1 MKTKFKTIA
10 IALSAILLGGASM
23 TAFTFNIAG
32 IKWPGATARIY
43 IGMPGSSPSGTS
55 WRDGLARAANEWT
68 DKTPFNFVV
77 DQTYRNP
84 CQGYTASGPNGDFN
98 NGDGDGR
105 NGVDF
110 SSTVC
115 GNAYGDNTLAVTLIY
130 TESNLLGGFD
140 ITEADI
146 VFNANTRFDIYD
158 GPLVDQSRGIDFGRV
173 ALHEMGHVIG
183 MSHEQGS
190 ASIMRATIGNLFA
203 LQPDDIEG
211 ATTLYTGYTNCPVTS
226 IDFGRL
232 SGALSGGD
240 CSVKQL
246 VGGGSDDS
254 LVDTYEFT
262 LAQTTS
268 VTFGM
273 SSSSLD
279 SVLVLMDASSRVLD
293 VDDDS
298 GAGCDA
304 RISKTLAAG
313 TYAVLANTFAE
324 GSECGD
330 TVGPY
335 QITMSY
341 QSSVLLERGRNTS
354 LQGSVSNARFAGAV
368 KAKNKSTY
376 SNIVKPSE
384 FFDVEGR
391 ITVDAQHQG
400 QLGFIVVAGILD
412 SGEILLRNS
421 AGQFIPYDGK
431 GGITKASTKV
441 LTALESVS
449 ILGNT
454 RASDLGL
461 NDIEVNF
468 LIGYGVNSKPNELYF
483 HSAPINLV
491 VTP

>member
-1 MKTKFKTIA
+1 
-10 IALSAILLGGASM
+10 
-23 TAFTFNIAG
+23 
-32 IKWPGATARIY
+32 
-43 IGMPGSSPSGTS
+43 
-55 WRDGLARAANEWT
+55 
-68 DKTPFNFVV
+68 
-77 DQTYRNP
+77 
-84 CQGYTASGPNGDFN
+84 
-98 NGDGDGR
+98 
-105 NGVDF
+105 
-110 SSTVC
+110 
-115 GNAYGDNTLAVTLIY
+115 
-130 TESNLLGGFD
+130 
-140 ITEADI
+140 
-146 VFNANTRFDIYD
+146 
-158 GPLVDQSRGIDFGRV
+158 
-173 ALHEMGHVIG
+173 MGHVIG
-183 MSHEQGS
+183 LSHEQGN
-190 ASIMRATIGNLFA
+190 ASIMRSTIGNLFT

-211 ATTLYTGYTNCPVTS
+211 ATTLYTGYSNCPVTT
-226 IDFGRL
+226 IDFGRV

-240 CSVKQL
+240 CSVQQL

-341 QSSVLLERGRNTS
+341 QSNDLIERGGKTS
-354 LQGSVSNARFAGAV
+354 LQGSVSNAEFAGAV

-391 ITVDAQHQG
+391 ITVDVQHQG

-421 AGQFIPYDGK
+421 AGQFIPYDGQ

-454 RASDLGL
+454 RASDMGL

>member
-1 MKTKFKTIA
+1 MKAKLKTVA

-23 TAFTFNIAG
+23 TASTFNIAG

-43 IGMPGSSPSGTS
+43 VGMPGSSPSGTS
-55 WRDGLARAANEWT
+55 WRDGLARAANEWS
-68 DKTPFNFVV
+68 DKTPFNLVV
-77 DQTYRNP
+77 DQGYRNP
-84 CQGYTASGPNGDFN
+84 CEGYSISSAGQKFN
-98 NGDGDGR
+98 NGDGDDR

-110 SSTVC
+110 SPTVC
-115 GNAYGDNTLAVTLIY
+115 GNAYGENTLAVTLIY

-140 ITEADI
+140 ITETDI
-146 VFNANTRFDIYD
+146 VFNSKTRFDIYD
-158 GPLVDQSRGIDFGRV
+158 GPLVDQSRGMDFGRV

-183 MSHEQGS
+183 LGHENGI
-190 ASIMRATIGNLFA
+190 ASIMRETVGNLFT

-211 ATTLYTGYTNCPVTS
+211 ATTLYTGYANCPVTP

-262 LAQTTS
+262 LAQPTS
-268 VTFGM
+268 VTIGM
-273 SSSSLD
+273 SSASLD

-298 GAGCDA
+298 GTGCDA

-313 TYAVLANTFAE
+313 TYAVLANTFAGE
-324 GSECGD
+324 SGCGD

-341 QSSVLLERGRNTS
+341 QSSELLERGRNTS

-368 KAKNKSTY
+368 KAKNESTY
-376 SNIVKPSE
+376 NNIVKPSE

-391 ITVDAQHQG
+391 IIVDVQHQG

-412 SGEILLRNS
+412 SGEILLRDS
-421 AGQFIPYDGK
+421 AGQFIPYDGQ

-468 LIGYGVNSKPNELYF
+468 LIGYGINSNPNELYF